1 MKFSR
6 LTKPEIE
13 GILARANFTDE
24 EEQIFR
30 MLCRGITQKEVSY
43 KLSIS
48 VSTVERTVR
57 EIKRKWKEVSVWNFP
72 TKNC

>member
-13 GILARANFTDE
+13 GILTKANFTDE

-30 MLCRGITQKEVSY
+30 MLCRGNTQKEVSY

-48 VSTVERTVR
+48 VAQLR
-57 EIKRKWKEVSVWNFP
+57 ELSGK
-72 TKNC
+72 

>member
-13 GILARANFTDE
+13 GILTKANLTDE

-30 MLCRGITQKEVSY
+30 MLCRGSTISEIAY
-43 KLSIS
+43 RMSICD
-48 VSTVERTVR
+48 RTVN
-57 EIKRKWKEVSVWNFP
+57 RKIICIRDKISRVKGDGDKWL
-72 TKNC
+72 

>member
-13 GILARANFTDE
+13 GILTKANFTDE

-30 MLCRGITQKEVSY
+30 MLCQEAHRRKF
-43 KLSIS
+43 
-48 VSTVERTVR
+48 RT
-57 EIKRKWKEVSVWNFP
+57 N
-72 TKNC
+72 